1 MTRMRV
7 FSLVTSRFRAVRH
20 VVVTRPAERL
30 RSIDSPWVR
39 VTAETMRQ
47 VKRDDVTLM
56 AAGVA
61 YYAVLSLFPLTLL
74 LLSIL
79 RLFADSATS
88 RARLENFFS
97 VYLPDSVGFVD
108 QISGRDTGVSSL
120 VGVVGFIGLI
130 WGATAMISALT
141 RAINRAFDVKTNL
154 PFYKDR
160 PRSILFGFGVLTA
173 FAVSLFS
180 SAAIE
185 SVAQFDVPVI
195 GRQAWVQVFARLVP
209 FILTVTTF
217 ALIYKLLPSVHP
229 NWNNVM
235 PAALLAAVLFELAK
249 IVFLLYLNR
258 VASFEIYGGMTL
270 LVVLLVWSYFSALV
284 VLVGAEV
291 VAVRR
296 QFAQETSN
304 SRGIS

>member
-1 MTRMRV
+1 MRV
-7 FSLVTSRFRAVRH
+7 ISSVVDRASAIRRVA
-20 VVVTRPAERL
+20 VTRPCERI
-30 RSIDSPWVR
+30 RSIDNPWVR
-39 VTAETMRQ
+39 VAGETMRQ
-47 VKRDDVTLM
+47 IKRDDVTLM

-108 QISGRDTGVSSL
+108 QISGRDTGISGL
-120 VGVVGFIGLI
+120 VGIVGFIGLI

-141 RAINRAFDVKTNL
+141 RAINRAFDITTRR

-209 FILTVTTF
+209 FALTLTTF
-217 ALIYKLLPSVHP
+217 ALIYKLLPNVQLD
-229 NWNNVM
+229 WNNVI
-235 PAALLAAVLFELAK
+235 PAALLGAVLFELAK

-296 QFAQETSN
+296 RFAQDSSN
-304 SRGIS
+304 SRQIS